1 MEKHLLTAIVPC
13 FNEEENVPYFYEEFL
28 KNKPFLEG
36 RGIGYELIYVDDG
49 SSDGTAEAVRA
60 LVAKDQNVRLLSFS
74 RNFGKEAAMYA
85 GLQNA
90 RGDYVSIMDADLQD
104 PPSLL
109 PEMFGYLDE
118 GYDQVATRRVNRTGE
133 PPVRSF
139 FARRFYHLINRYSK
153 TEIVDGSRDFRLMTR
168 PVVDAIL
175 EVSEYNR
182 FSKGI
187 FSWVGFKTKWIAYEN
202 IERTHGKTKWSFW
215 SLFGYAI
222 DGIVAYSTVP
232 LTISAF
238 MGILLCFI
246 AILMIIF
253 IIVRKLA
260 FGDPTPGWPSMVCII
275 LLVSGLQLLS
285 IGIIGEYLSKTY
297 LEVKNRP
304 IYIVKEDT
312 AADEKTPRVGIP
324 GGAPDRKNTKQ
335 TYGK

>member
-28 KNKPFLEG
+28 KNKPFLEK
-36 RGIGYELIYVDDG
+36 RGIDYELIYVDDG
-49 SSDGTAEAVRA
+49 SSDGTAKAVRA

-187 FSWVGFKTKWIAYEN
+187 FSWVGFRTKWIAYEN

-253 IIVRKLA
+253 IIIRKLA

-335 TYGK
+335 PYGK